1 MINKKY
7 DEIVERHKPTEQ
19 RSKNSLIAFL
29 IGGLVG
35 AIGEGLIQIYCSI
48 WHISRTV
55 SSVYMIITLIFI
67 AAWATAIGFFDKWVN
82 FARCGLLIPITGFSH
97 SMMSA
102 ALEYKREGPIFGIGS
117 NTFKLAGSVI
127 VYGVVSAWTF
137 GLIRLIIGGSLLWHL
152 NMIKSIL
159 MKLILL

>member
-7 DEIVERHKPTEQ
+7 DEIVERHKPKEQ
-19 RSKNSLIAFL
+19 RSKNSLFAFL

-67 AAWATAIGFFDKWVN
+67 AALATAIGFFDKWVN

-137 GLIRLIIGGSLLWHL
+137 GLIRLIIGGSLL
-152 NMIKSIL
+152 
-159 MKLILL
+159 

>member
-67 AAWATAIGFFDKWVN
+67 AALATAIGFFDKWVN

-137 GLIRLIIGGSLLWHL
+137 GLIRLILGGSLL
-152 NMIKSIL
+152 
-159 MKLILL
+159 

>member
-67 AAWATAIGFFDKWVN
+67 AALATAIGFFDEWVN

-137 GLIRLIIGGSLLWHL
+137 GLIRLIIGGSLL
-152 NMIKSIL
+152 
-159 MKLILL
+159 

>member
-67 AAWATAIGFFDKWVN
+67 AALATAIGFFDKWVN

-117 NTFKLAGSVI
+117 NTFKLAGSGI

-137 GLIRLIIGGSLLWHL
+137 GLIRLIIGGSLL
-152 NMIKSIL
+152 
-159 MKLILL
+159 

>member
-67 AAWATAIGFFDKWVN
+67 AALATAIGFFDKWVN

-137 GLIRLIIGGSLLWHL
+137 GLIRLIIGGSL
-152 NMIKSIL
+152 I
-159 MKLILL
+159 

>member
-7 DEIVERHKPTEQ
+7 DEIVERHKPIEQ

-67 AAWATAIGFFDKWVN
+67 AALATAIGFFDKWVN

-137 GLIRLIIGGSLLWHL
+137 GLIRLIIGGSLL
-152 NMIKSIL
+152 
-159 MKLILL
+159 

>member
-55 SSVYMIITLIFI
+55 ISVYMIITLIFI
-67 AAWATAIGFFDKWVN
+67 AALATAIGFFDKWVN

-137 GLIRLIIGGSLLWHL
+137 GLIRLIIGGSLL
-152 NMIKSIL
+152 
-159 MKLILL
+159 

>member
-7 DEIVERHKPTEQ
+7 DEIVERHKPAEQ

-67 AAWATAIGFFDKWVN
+67 AALATAIGFFDKWVN

-137 GLIRLIIGGSLLWHL
+137 GLIRLIIGGSLL
-152 NMIKSIL
+152 
-159 MKLILL
+159 

>member
-19 RSKNSLIAFL
+19 RSKNTLIAFL

-67 AAWATAIGFFDKWVN
+67 AALATAIGFFDKWVN

-137 GLIRLIIGGSLLWHL
+137 GLIRLIIGGSLL
-152 NMIKSIL
+152 
-159 MKLILL
+159 

>member
-1 MINKKY
+1 MVVIFHCKKW
-7 DEIVERHKPTEQ
+7 E
-19 RSKNSLIAFL
+19 
-29 IGGLVG
+29 
-35 AIGEGLIQIYCSI
+35 
-48 WHISRTV
+48 
-55 SSVYMIITLIFI
+55 MIITLIFI
-67 AAWATAIGFFDKWVN
+67 AALATAIGFFDKWVN

-137 GLIRLIIGGSLLWHL
+137 GLIRLIIGGSLL
-152 NMIKSIL
+152 
-159 MKLILL
+159 

>member
-67 AAWATAIGFFDKWVN
+67 AALATAIGFFDKWVN

-137 GLIRLIIGGSLLWHL
+137 GLISLIIGGSLL
-152 NMIKSIL
+152 
-159 MKLILL
+159 

>member
-19 RSKNSLIAFL
+19 RSKNSLIVFL

-67 AAWATAIGFFDKWVN
+67 AALATAIGFFDKWVN

-137 GLIRLIIGGSLLWHL
+137 GLIRLIIGGSLL
-152 NMIKSIL
+152 
-159 MKLILL
+159 

>member
-55 SSVYMIITLIFI
+55 SSVYMIITLVFI
-67 AAWATAIGFFDKWVN
+67 AALATAIGFFDKWVN

-137 GLIRLIIGGSLLWHL
+137 GLIRLIIGGSLL
-152 NMIKSIL
+152 
-159 MKLILL
+159 

>member
-67 AAWATAIGFFDKWVN
+67 AALATAIGFFDKWVN

-102 ALEYKREGPIFGIGS
+102 AVEDKREGPIFGIGS

-137 GLIRLIIGGSLLWHL
+137 GLIRLIIGGSLL
-152 NMIKSIL
+152 
-159 MKLILL
+159 

>member
-55 SSVYMIITLIFI
+55 SSVYMIITLIFV
-67 AAWATAIGFFDKWVN
+67 AALATAIGFFDKWVN

-137 GLIRLIIGGSLLWHL
+137 GLIRLIIGGSLL
-152 NMIKSIL
+152 
-159 MKLILL
+159 